1 MMLMLLQVFDNRGLP
16 FSYLP
21 RTDDFIALILLV
33 CFFFTAFML
42 SRTKKNLLLQMKG
55 LFSTRERISIF
66 AANTNID
73 IRFLL
78 LMLLQ
83 TCIFGGLFIFNF
95 FNDISPILMEL
106 VSPTL
111 LIGVYTA
118 SCILYLLFKW
128 LLYLLLGWV
137 FFDKIKTNLW
147 VQSYFTLVYSF
158 GFVLFPFVL
167 LLIYFDLEMVYL
179 VIFGLILLF
188 FVKILM
194 FYKWLK
200 LFFNNLGGL
209 LLLILYFC
217 ALEIIPCLLMYR
229 GLIELNNLLII
240 KI

>member
-147 VQSYFTLVYSF
+147 IQSYFTLVYSF

-188 FVKILM
+188 FVTFFQVLP
-194 FYKWLK
+194 
-200 LFFNNLGGL
+200 LFKKA
-209 LLLILYFC
+209 FC
-217 ALEIIPCLLMYR
+217 PF
-229 GLIELNNLLII
+229 
-240 KI
+240 KFV